1 MELKNII
8 DYPIKKSLFPVG
20 ANIALLVFKNLIK
33 HKFLKSISLP
43 LLKTNLC

>member
-20 ANIALLVFKNLIK
+20 ANIALILIETQIMD
-33 HKFLKSISLP
+33 KFLKSLSLP